1 MAICPECDE
10 PVEIDE
16 DEIEEGDI
24 VSCEEC
30 GSVLKVVSVVPLEFA
45 SVDDDDDDDEDDED
59 DDDFEDEEDGDA
71 DGEDDEEEKTE
82 DWDE

>member
-10 PVEIDE
+10 PVVIDE
-16 DEIEEGDI
+16 DEVEEGDI

-30 GSVLKVVSVVPLEFA
+30 GSVLKVVSVVPLEFDA
-45 SVDDDDDDDEDDED
+45 VDDDEDDED
-59 DDDFEDEEDGDA
+59 DEDEDDFEEDEDGDA
-71 DGEDDEEEKTE
+71 DGDDEDEEEKTE

>member
-10 PVEIDE
+10 PVVIDE
-16 DEIEEGDI
+16 DEVEEGDI

-30 GSVLKVVSVVPLEFA
+30 GSVLKVVSVTPLEFDA
-45 SVDDDDDDDEDDED
+45 VDDEDDED
-59 DDDFEDEEDGDA
+59 DDEDEDFDDEEDGDA
-71 DGEDDEEEKTE
+71 DGDDEEEEEKTE

>member
-10 PVEIDE
+10 PVVIDE
-16 DEIEEGDI
+16 DEVEEGDI

-30 GSVLKVVSVVPLEFA
+30 GSVLKVVSVTPLEFDA
-45 SVDDDDDDDEDDED
+45 VDDEDDEND
-59 DDDFEDEEDGDA
+59 DEDEDFDDEEDGDA
-71 DGEDDEEEKTE
+71 DGDDEEEEEKTE

>member
-10 PVEIDE
+10 PVVIDE
-16 DEIEEGDI
+16 DEVEEGDI

-30 GSVLKVVSVVPLEFA
+30 GSVLKVVSVSPLEFDA
-45 SVDDDDDDDEDDED
+45 VDDDDDDDEDEDED
-59 DDDFEDEEDGDA
+59 FDDEEDGDA
-71 DGEDDEEEKTE
+71 DGDDEEEEEKTE

>member
-10 PVEIDE
+10 PVVIDE
-16 DEIEEGDI
+16 DEVEEGDI

-30 GSVLKVVSVVPLEFA
+30 GSVLKVVSVAPLEFDA
-45 SVDDDDDDDEDDED
+45 VDDEDDED
-59 DDDFEDEEDGDA
+59 DDEDEDFDDEEDGDA
-71 DGEDDEEEKTE
+71 DGDDEEEEEKTE

>member
-10 PVEIDE
+10 PVVIDE
-16 DEIEEGDI
+16 DEVEEGDI

-30 GSVLKVVSVVPLEFA
+30 GSVLKVVSVTPLEFDA
-45 SVDDDDDDDEDDED
+45 VDDDDDDEDEDEFD
-59 DDDFEDEEDGDA
+59 DDEDGDA
-71 DGEDDEEEKTE
+71 DGDEDEEEEKTE

>member
-10 PVEIDE
+10 PVVIDE
-16 DEIEEGDI
+16 DEVEEGDI

-30 GSVLKVVSVVPLEFA
+30 GSVLKVVSVVPLEFDA
-45 SVDDDDDDDEDDED
+45 VDDDED
-59 DDDFEDEEDGDA
+59 DDDEDEDEFEEEEDGDA
-71 DGEDDEEEKTE
+71 EGDDEEEEEKTE

>member
-10 PVEIDE
+10 PVVIDE
-16 DEIEEGDI
+16 DEVEEGDI

-30 GSVLKVVSVVPLEFA
+30 GSVLKVVSVIPLEFDA
-45 SVDDDDDDDEDDED
+45 VADDDEDDDED
-59 DDDFEDEEDGDA
+59 EDFDDEEDGDG
-71 DGEDDEEEKTE
+71 DEDDAEEEKTE

>member
-10 PVEIDE
+10 PVVIDE
-16 DEIEEGDI
+16 DEVEEGDI

-30 GSVLKVVSVVPLEFA
+30 GSVLKVVSVTPLEFDA
-45 SVDDDDDDDEDDED
+45 VVDDDDDDDDEDED
-59 DDDFEDEEDGDA
+59 DEFDDDEE
-71 DGEDDEEEKTE
+71 GEAEGEEEEEEKTE